1 MRREHRKIKMGT
13 KNWNLILF
21 YIIGLTVFAAIAT
34 GQAEPNQ
41 PDNDQSV
48 ILEQQ
53 NDGMVFA
60 AEPENMELDKTF
72 TGESVQSINLRQD
85 MPIKDALRFLA
96 VKYRKNIIPSA
107 KVNGKVNV
115 ANLYGVTFEEAL
127 DAVLGRDFYYE
138 FGDNFIKVY
147 TKDEYDEM
155 AKDSSRMTSK
165 AFALNYV
172 NAAEI
177 KALIMP
183 VLSELGKIGTT
194 TAAAVDTEAGK
205 GGDTVSMKDTI
216 VVYDYPERLDQIS
229 RMIKE
234 IDVKPQQIMIEV
246 TILSAELSETTQFGI
261 NWTKIGGLTSASLPF
276 GISAN
281 LLNSAATAF
290 TANLNN
296 DEITAAIT
304 AQEGI
309 TDTTVLANPKIMA
322 LNKQAGYINIG
333 EERGYTAS
341 TTQGQTTTTSVDFL
355 ISGTILKF
363 RPFICEDGYIR
374 MEINPELSTGSV
386 QTDVNSTLP
395 LKTITQVKSNIMV
408 KDGRTIVIGGLF
420 KEKLANENT
429 QVPVV
434 GDIPIIGALFKKTK
448 DANLRTELVILITPH
463 IIDESSD
470 IAAKDKQEDISR
482 IVNGSRKRMN
492 SISRVRIYEDIYAKA
507 VKYYSEKK
515 YDKALTEL
523 NWIIGFRPNALEA
536 VKLKE
541 KIIAETNPDEYKT
554 LERIMLEQVRKEQEI
569 NWSRR

>member
-434 GDIPIIGALFKKTK
+434 GEIPIIGALFKKTK